1 MSAKCFCPV
10 NLKHSLVKALSLSYN
25 CYFFLQRVQADRGQ
39 WEKCVKRKYTHF
51 LKFCLLVLHVF
62 PLEHSIKIWL
72 PHVDL
77 LLNSIMV
84 LGSSEM

>member
-51 LKFCLLVLHVF
+51 F
-62 PLEHSIKIWL
+62 KILSSGFARL
-72 PHVDL
+72 PT
-77 LLNSIMV
+77 
-84 LGSSEM
+84 GAQY